1 MNTTKKSNEWE
12 EPSLQYKLIICK
24 RCLACILL
32 IQTLPSMYFTVN
44 FKTKKPKLRCY
55 FTWIVLIEL
64 YFTVAFL
71 LIGKLGKTD
80 LLVRWGDGGF

>member
-1 MNTTKKSNEWE
+1 
-12 EPSLQYKLIICK
+12 
-24 RCLACILL
+24 
-32 IQTLPSMYFTVN
+32 MYFAVN
-44 FKTKKPKLRCY
+44 FKMKKPKLRCY